1 MALGLFD
8 EIIFPIQ
15 SNTRAVATLCTA
27 EKQASHEQGCEHRLV
42 SLEHKLGVYRE
53 TLR

>member
-1 MALGLFD
+1 M
-8 EIIFPIQ
+8 IIFQ
-15 SNTRAVATLCTA
+15 SKVVATLCAA
-27 EKQASHEQGCEHRLV
+27 EKQASHEQGCEHRLI